1 MKNNYSVL
9 LFLLLSL
16 NFHAQ
21 KKTFKCEKVY
31 DAVKL
36 IDTEKYNEAITILR
50 ECEKIDP
57 KEYTYPY
64 EIALAYT
71 NNKEYE
77 KAISE
82 LKRIKNYDNLKADYF
97 QLLGNNFDY
106 QGKSELAIA
115 TYDEGLK
122 KFPDAG
128 RLYLEKGV
136 VYESEK
142 KYNEAINSYEKG
154 ISVNPSYSSNYYR
167 AAKLY
172 LRSDNKLSG
181 FIFGEIFVNLER
193 TTKRTKEMSKLLYD
207 GYKEAIIFKDDN
219 NLSISICKNILIDV
233 SKLDKN
239 KLPLCSMFEAN
250 LLLSATGQK
259 EFSLNSFTQIRKEF
273 LNMYLEII
281 KKDYQIVLFDYF
293 KKMDDNKIFD
303 AYNHYIFQMGDEG
316 AFKEW
321 MEKND
326 AEYQKFVTWYTQDDN
341 LLTIDKNNVYVSN

>member
-71 NNKEYE
+71 NNKEHE

-250 LLLSATGQK
+250 LLLSTTGQK
-259 EFSLNSFTQIRKEF
+259 EFSLNSFAKIRSEF
-273 LNMYLEII
+273 LKMYLEIM
-281 KKDYQIVLFDYF
+281 KKEYQIVLFDYF
-293 KKMDDNKIFD
+293 KKMDDNKVFN
-303 AYNHYIFQMGDEG
+303 AYNHYIFQIGDES
-316 AFKEW
+316 AFTEW
-321 MEKND
+321 MQKND
-326 AEYQKFVTWYTQDDN
+326 AEYQKFVTWYTQDEN
-341 LLTIDKNNVYVSN
+341 LLMIDKNNVYVSN